1 MMCLKTDCLLK
12 IEGGD
17 NLIDYALPWFG
28 YRGFVSQ
35 PHYSEE
41 DGVWYGKIDNIS
53 DLVVYDSD
61 DISKLYTEFV
71 KAVEDYV
78 DFCKEV
84 SR

>member
-1 MMCLKTDCLLK
+1 M
-12 IEGGD
+12 
-17 NLIDYALPWFG
+17 IDYALPWFG

-53 DLVVYDSD
+53 DLVNYESD

-71 KAVEDYV
+71 KAVEDYI
-78 DFCKEV
+78 DFCKDI
-84 SR
+84 SRDKQAFL